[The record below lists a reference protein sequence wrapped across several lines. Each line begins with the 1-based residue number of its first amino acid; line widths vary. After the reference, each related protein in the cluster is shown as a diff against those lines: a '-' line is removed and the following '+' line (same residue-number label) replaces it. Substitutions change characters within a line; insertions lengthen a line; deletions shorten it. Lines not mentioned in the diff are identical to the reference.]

1 MKEKKRGE
9 RNGGRKE
16 EGRKEKIVKE
26 WVWVHEGGG
35 ETKIK
40 KEERK
45 KGEEEVAERGGELKQ
60 KVRYVD
66 VQRRFRHRP
75 NLQTAT
81 GFGSSTPAV

>member
-1 MKEKKRGE
+1 MKGKKRVKGMGKE
-9 RNGGRKE
+9 RGG
-16 EGRKEKIVKE
+16 
-26 WVWVHEGGG
+26 
-35 ETKIK
+35 
-40 KEERK
+40 K
-45 KGEEEVAERGGELKQ
+45 KGENSEGVGAGTWRWRRNKEKDGREEKAEEEVVGRGGELKQ